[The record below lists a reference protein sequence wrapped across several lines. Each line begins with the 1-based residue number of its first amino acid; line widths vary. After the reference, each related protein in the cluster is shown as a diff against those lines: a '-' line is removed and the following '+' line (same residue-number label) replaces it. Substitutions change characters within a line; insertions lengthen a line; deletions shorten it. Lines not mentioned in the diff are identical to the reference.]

1 MVTSTSKSDYQGG
14 TVTLR
19 RNFQQ
24 GCMLQG
30 AYTFGKAMND
40 ADIAVG
46 TTAFQDA
53 ADIGAEWAL
62 AGYDVSAQARARRRV
77 GDAVLQEQHRLTQD
91 AARRLAARRIG
102 DLADR
107 QPDQRHQRRRVP
119 ARRLQRRRQRRR
131 SAERADRRTSRPSGW
146 SQDEYLTGIFKATDF
161 PVPAPGTNGN
171 LVAQRLSRTRLRRR
185 QPVVVEE
192 VHA

>member
-14 TVTLR
+14 TVALR

-53 ADIGAEWAL
+53 ADIGAEWAV
-62 AGYDVSAQARARRRV
+62 AGYDVDAQARDRRRV
-77 GDAVLQEQHRLTQD
+77 GAAVL
-91 AARRLAARRIG
+91 
-102 DLADR
+102 
-107 QPDQRHQRRRVP
+107 
-119 ARRLQRRRQRRR
+119 
-131 SAERADRRTSRPSGW
+131 
-146 SQDEYLTGIFKATDF
+146 
-161 PVPAPGTNGN
+161 PGT
-171 LVAQRLSRTRLRRR
+171 A
-185 QPVVVEE
+185 P
-192 VHA
+192 A